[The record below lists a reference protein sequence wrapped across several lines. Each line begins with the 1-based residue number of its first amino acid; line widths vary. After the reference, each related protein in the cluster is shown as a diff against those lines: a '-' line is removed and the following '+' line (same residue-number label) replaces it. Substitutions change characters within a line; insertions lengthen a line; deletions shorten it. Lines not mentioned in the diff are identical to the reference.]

1 MCYPRLDPGAE
12 KINYLKI
19 FFPPHKVNFLSF
31 TVKDMNEEID
41 KMFTKVCRLDVSTAN
56 FLVLIIVL

>member
-1 MCYPRLDPGAE
+1 
-12 KINYLKI
+12 
-19 FFPPHKVNFLSF
+19 
-31 TVKDMNEEID
+31 MNEEID